1 MTSWILPPAATDLKR
16 IAVIQKASLKV
27 ILKKKPREHVSSF
40 FKTAKIMPVKLLFE
54 FCSLKL
60 FLKTFSAEFI
70 KTLHFDHDY
79 NTRFSGLRTKKV
91 NNKRGERS
99 LLCHGVNLYN
109 RYQLDAV
116 TFTQAGPWDGLAARL
131 WAGVWW
137 LAECMRIAWHCR
149 HVTMCD
155 EENFSWPVSILAS
168 AIRLSLCFAKFIFNH
183 YS

>member
-1 MTSWILPPAATDLKR
+1 M
-16 IAVIQKASLKV
+16 
-27 ILKKKPREHVSSF
+27 KKKPREHVSSF

-60 FLKTFSAEFI
+60 FLKTFSADFI
-70 KTLHFDHDY
+70 KTVHFDHDY
-79 NTRFSGLRTKKV
+79 NTRFSGLRTIKV

-131 WAGVWW
+131 WAGV
-137 LAECMRIAWHCR
+137 
-149 HVTMCD
+149 
-155 EENFSWPVSILAS
+155 
-168 AIRLSLCFAKFIFNH
+168 
-183 YS
+183 